1 VVYNEALVKRVMLLF
16 SFDCLDCWYEELA
29 IKIPPSIDKTL
40 DDYVDGIIFVV
51 VDSTGLKVYNRGEW
65 IREIYGP
72 KVWRKRGF
80 IKMHVSFDIRKI
92 LSLRVTDERVK
103 DHKMF
108 KELIMST
115 GF

>member
-1 VVYNEALVKRVMLLF
+1 
-16 SFDCLDCWYEELA
+16 
-29 IKIPPSIDKTL
+29 
-40 DDYVDGIIFVV
+40 V

-72 KVWRKRGF
+72 KVWRREGF
-80 IKMHVSFDIRKI
+80 IKMHISFDTRSRKI